1 LAKSLKWFTKKA
13 GILTCFFL
21 FPFFLSRAA
30 DNTWQFDAE
39 LQKAYNLILNL
50 KTDQAYAILTKN
62 TKSYELHR
70 LYLLTFCETVDVL
83 ITEDGKKFESV
94 ELKFRDRLTRLE
106 ELPESAETLFIQAEI
121 NLQKGFNFL
130 NLNQELNAVIS
141 IRRAYNFTQECLR
154 KYPNFIPIKK
164 TSGVIQVMVGSVPDK
179 FHWFMSL
186 LGMKGS
192 VTKGQQ
198 QLEELRLS
206 KSSLKDEAT
215 VLFFTIKGFIS
226 QQFDEAGK
234 GIQECLKSDPDN
246 RLLLFLGINMLVK
259 NSQSEEALRLIQNL
273 DLHPQG
279 LQMHYIEYLR
289 GEILLQRGDYTQ
301 AIQAYQKFI
310 AGYRSQSFKK
320 DSYFKIALC
329 YWLQNKSE
337 LAWQNFEK
345 AKKTG
350 KDVAEPDRYA
360 ARQLEEGKFPNT
372 KILKV
377 RFYTD
382 GGYYKDAKET
392 LHTILPADLTTLK
405 DQTEFYYRKARLSHK
420 TGEISAAKLFY
431 AQTID
436 MSNDNPWYFAPNSA
450 LNLGY
455 IAQSQR
461 DNAAAKRYFE
471 KALSYKKHEYK
482 NSIDSKAKSA
492 LEQVH

>member
-1 LAKSLKWFTKKA
+1 MAKSLKWILKKA
-13 GILTCFFL
+13 GIFTCFFL
-21 FPFFLSRAA
+21 FPFFSIGAA

-39 LQKAYNLILNL
+39 LQKAYSLILNL
-50 KTDQAYAILTKN
+50 KTDQAYSILTKN

-83 ITEDGKKFESV
+83 ITEDGKKFEGV
-94 ELKFRDRLTRLE
+94 ELKFRDRLLHLE
-106 ELPESAETLFIQAEI
+106 ELPESAETLFLQAEI

-141 IRRAYNFTQECLR
+141 IRRAYNLTQECLK
-154 KYPNFIPIKK
+154 KYPTFIPIKK
-164 TSGVIQVMVGSVPDK
+164 TSGVIQVMVGAVPDK

-206 KSSLKDEAT
+206 KSSLKEEAT
-215 VLFFTIKGFIS
+215 ILFFTIKGFIS
-226 QQFDEAGK
+226 QQFEEAGK
-234 GIQECLKSDPDN
+234 GIQECLKTDPNN
-246 RLLLFLGINMLVK
+246 RLLLFLGINMLMK
-259 NSQSEEALRLIQNL
+259 NSRSDDAFHLIQNL

-289 GEILLQRGDYTQ
+289 GEILLQRGDYAQ

-310 AGYRSQSFKK
+310 AGYKSQSFKK

-329 YWLQNKSE
+329 YWLQNKPE
-337 LAWQNFEK
+337 QAWQNFEK

-360 ARQLEEGKFPNT
+360 AWQLEEAKFPNP

-382 GGYYKDAKET
+382 GGYFKEAKEV
-392 LHTILPADLTTLK
+392 LHTILPSDLVTLK
-405 DQTEFYYRKARLSHK
+405 EQTEFYYRKARLSHK
-420 TGEISAAKLFY
+420 TSEISAAKLFY

-436 MSNDNPWYFAPNSA
+436 MSGDNPWYFAPNSA

-455 IAQSQR
+455 IAQAQK
-461 DNAAAKRYFE
+461 DNALAKRYFE

-492 LEQVH
+492 LEQVN

>member
-1 LAKSLKWFTKKA
+1 MAKSLKWIFRKA
-13 GILTCFFL
+13 GIFTCFFL
-21 FPFFLSRAA
+21 FPFFSSGFV
-30 DNTWQFDAE
+30 DNIWQFDAD
-39 LQKAYNLILNL
+39 LQKAYSLILNL
-50 KTDQAYAILTKN
+50 KTDQAYSILTKN

-83 ITEDGKKFESV
+83 ITEDSKKFEGV
-94 ELKFRDRLTRLE
+94 ELKFKDRLARLE
-106 ELPESAETLFIQAEI
+106 ALPQSAETLFLQAEI

-141 IRRAYNFTQECLR
+141 IRRAYNLTEECLK
-154 KYPNFIPIKK
+154 KYPSFIPIKK
-164 TSGVIQVMVGSVPDK
+164 TSGVIEVMVGSVPDK

-192 VTKGQQ
+192 VMKGQR

-215 VLFFTIKGFIS
+215 VLYFTIKGFIS
-226 QQFDEAGK
+226 QQFEEAGK
-234 GIQECLKSDPDN
+234 GIQESLKTDPDN

-259 NSQSEEALRLIQNL
+259 NSKSEEALRLIQNL

-289 GEILLQRGDYTQ
+289 GEILLQRGDYPQ

-310 AGYRSQSFKK
+310 VGYKSQSFKK

-329 YWLQNKSE
+329 YWLQNKTE
-337 LAWQNFEK
+337 PAWQNFER

-350 KDVAEPDRYA
+350 KDIAEPDRYA
-360 ARQLEEGKFPNT
+360 ARQLEETTFPNT
-372 KILKV
+372 KLLKV

-382 GGYYKDAKET
+382 GGYYKEAKEV
-392 LHTILPADLTTLK
+392 LHTILPSDLVTLK
-405 DQTEFYYRKARLSHK
+405 EQTEFYYRKARLSQK

-436 MSNDNPWYFAPNSA
+436 MSGDNPWYFAPNSA

-455 IAQSQR
+455 IAQSQK
-461 DNAAAKRYFE
+461 DNPAAKRYFE

-492 LEQVH
+492 LEQVN